1 MSFAKSS
8 RKAADVKQ
16 SGGNHINA
24 SGIYPIHIIAPVVSV
39 SNGGSTSVDMFL
51 EHSGQKQIMYGNLRV
66 TNNDDS
72 PNKIGAKIFNQLMII
87 ADLEDV
93 ADPIEAELPI
103 GKKESMKDC
112 AVLEDLADI
121 DVLMRVQMEYGAW
134 NGNITEKKVIKG
146 FYRAEDKATAEEI
159 VNETEAGAGYAGDQ
173 KYVNNVTYKDDV
185 TPEQVEAWIAAKRP
199 KGTADGSSSSAS
211 TAKSGKKAA
220 KAPAFGNKRF
230 GKKAEA
236 AEE

>member
-1 MSFAKSS
+1 MF
-8 RKAADVKQ
+8 
-16 SGGNHINA
+16 
-24 SGIYPIHIIAPVVSV
+24 
-39 SNGGSTSVDMFL
+39 VD
-51 EHSGQKQIMYGNLRV
+51 HNKQKQVIYGNLRV

-72 PNKIGAKIFNQLMII
+72 PNQIGAKIFNQLMII

-103 GKKESMKDC
+103 GKKEAMKPC

-146 FYRAEDKATAEEI
+146 FYRADDKATAEEI
-159 VNETEAGAGYAGDQ
+159 VNETEAGVGFASDQ

-199 KGTADGSSSSAS
+199 KGTADDAAGSAPA
-211 TAKSGKKAA
+211 AKSGGKKAA
-220 KAPAFGNKRF
+220 KAPAFGSKRF
-230 GKKAEA
+230 GGKKAADAEA
-236 AEE
+236 EA